1 VLEEAE
7 AKRSVA
13 LYAELARQVHLQK
26 VDKRFRAAHSRL
38 MEWVGEKKQYV
49 STIEP
54 IHSVEDAEEALENL
68 GLFDGESGH
77 MSSANVKDLNML
89 GDELVKERYE
99 KSNEVKHL
107 MEEVKKAFEA
117 LNESAKHKRGT
128 LTHALQDQK
137 DLNDKLCRA
146 FADSMKHWS
155 EFLKAKKLNLA
166 TSTAHPLE
174 TQLADVGK
182 SLSDTNEA
190 TSKLSTLEQHD
201 QKVQA
206 RGLATNPHTNITL
219 ADARSQWDQFVLLLQ
234 KRKQLLEEQLE
245 ESKRQG
251 LTKEQMQ
258 EIEDNFNFF
267 DKDKNL
273 RLTRPE
279 LKICLQSLGE
289 ESTPKDIAAILVEY
303 DPKKNGYVL
312 KEDFTRFMFKI
323 LGDSDTEE
331 ELVKSFKY
339 LSYDKDYVLKE
350 ELSNVV
356 NGKTFKDHHVAYL
369 LAEMKHKEAGY
380 DFLTWNHD
388 AFSR

>member
-1 VLEEAE
+1 VEA
-7 AKRSVA
+7 
-13 LYAELARQVHLQK
+13 
-26 VDKRFRAAHSRL
+26 
-38 MEWVGEKKQYV
+38 
-49 STIEP
+49 IN
-54 IHSVEDAEEALENL
+54 SVEDAEEALENL
-68 GLFDGESGH
+68 GLYDGEAGH
-77 MSSANVKDLNML
+77 MASANVKDLNQL

-99 KSNEVKHL
+99 KTAEVRKLMDDVKH
-107 MEEVKKAFEA
+107 AFHGLA
-117 LNESAKHKRGT
+117 ESAQKKRAA
-128 LTHALQDQK
+128 LTKALQDQK

-146 FADSMKHWS
+146 FADCMKQWN
-155 EFLKAKKLNLA
+155 EYLKGHKHQLA
-166 TSTAHPLE
+166 ASTSHPLE
-174 TQLADVGK
+174 QQLTEVQK
-182 SLSDTNEA
+182 SLGDTHEA
-190 TSKLSTLEQHD
+190 QDKLHSLEQHD

-219 ADARSQWDQFVLLLQ
+219 SDARAQWDQFVLLLQ
-234 KRKQLLEEQLE
+234 KKKQLLEEQLE

-267 DKDKNL
+267 DKDRNG

-279 LKICLQSLGE
+279 LKVCLQSLGE

-303 DPKKNGYVL
+303 DPKKNGFVL
-312 KEDFTRFMFKI
+312 KDDFTRFMFKI

-339 LSYDKDYVLKE
+339 LSYDKEFLLKE

-369 LAEMKHKEAGY
+369 LKEMKTKDAGY
-380 DFLTWNHD
+380 DFITWNHE

>member
-1 VLEEAE
+1 
-7 AKRSVA
+7 
-13 LYAELARQVHLQK
+13 
-26 VDKRFRAAHSRL
+26 
-38 MEWVGEKKQYV
+38 MEWVGEKKPYV
-49 STIEP
+49 STVESIN
-54 IHSVEDAEEALENL
+54 SVEDAEEALENL

-77 MSSANVKDLNML
+77 MSTANVKDLNQL

-99 KSNEVKHL
+99 KSSEIQKL
-107 MEEVKKAFEA
+107 MEEVKHAFHA
-117 LNESAKHKRGT
+117 LGDAAKSKRAA
-128 LTHALQDQK
+128 LVKALQDQK
-137 DLNDKLCRA
+137 DLNDRLCRA
-146 FADSMKHWS
+146 FADSMKSWS
-155 EFLKAKKLNLA
+155 DYLKAKKHALA
-166 TSTAHPLE
+166 VATEHPLDK
-174 TQLADVGK
+174 QLVDVQKSLAD
-182 SLSDTNEA
+182 THEA
-190 TSKLSTLEQHD
+190 GDKLHSLEQHD

-267 DKDKNL
+267 DKDKNG

-279 LKICLQSLGE
+279 LKVCLQSLGE
-289 ESTPKDIAAILVEY
+289 ESTPKDIAAILTEY
-303 DPKKNGYVL
+303 DPKKNGFVL
-312 KEDFTRFMFKI
+312 KDDFTRFMFKI

-339 LSYDKDYVLKE
+339 LSYDKEFLLKE

-369 LAEMKHKEAGY
+369 QKEMKPKGGGY
-380 DFLTWNHD
+380 DFLTWNHE
-388 AFSR
+388 AFAR

>member
-1 VLEEAE
+1 MA
-7 AKRSVA
+7 
-13 LYAELARQVHLQK
+13 
-26 VDKRFRAAHSRL
+26 
-38 MEWVGEKKQYV
+38 
-49 STIEP
+49 T
-54 IHSVEDAEEALENL
+54 
-68 GLFDGESGH
+68 
-77 MSSANVKDLNML
+77 ANVKDLNQL

-99 KSNEVKHL
+99 KTSEVQKL
-107 MEEVKKAFEA
+107 MEEVKHAFQVLGDAAKSKRAA
-117 LNESAKHKRGT
+117 LVK
-128 LTHALQDQK
+128 ALQDQK

-146 FADSMKHWS
+146 FADSMKNWS
-155 EFLKAKKLNLA
+155 DFLRGKKAGLSA
-166 TSTAHPLE
+166 ATAHPLE
-174 TQLADVGK
+174 QQLTDVQKAEG
-182 SLSDTNEA
+182 DTHEA
-190 TSKLSTLEQHD
+190 TDKLHTLEQHD

-267 DKDKNL
+267 DKDKNG

-279 LKICLQSLGE
+279 LKVCLQSLGE

-312 KEDFTRFMFKI
+312 KDDFTRFMFKI

-339 LSYDKDYVLKE
+339 LSYDKEYLLKE

-369 LAEMKHKEAGY
+369 QKEMKPKDAGY
-380 DFLTWNHD
+380 DFLTWNHE
-388 AFSR
+388 AFAR